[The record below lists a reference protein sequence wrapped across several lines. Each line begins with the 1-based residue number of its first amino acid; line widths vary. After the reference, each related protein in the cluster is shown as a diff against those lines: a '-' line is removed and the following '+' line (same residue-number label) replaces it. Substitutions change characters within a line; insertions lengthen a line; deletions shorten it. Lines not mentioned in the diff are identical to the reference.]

1 VTKRHRKVTLFVF
14 LAMASSL
21 VLTAIVLGQAG
32 GSLDLSWSTIAG
44 GGGESE
50 GGRYA
55 VEDSLGQGVA
65 SSTPSTDG
73 GRFSLT
79 DGFWQIGSSETKI
92 YLPLVSSNSS

>member
-1 VTKRHRKVTLFVF
+1 MIKRHRNVTLAVL
-14 LAMASSL
+14 LAIAGSL

-44 GGGESE
+44 GGGGSA

-55 VEDSLGQGVA
+55 VQDSPGQGVA

-73 GRFSLT
+73 DRFSLT
-79 DGFWQIGSSETKI
+79 DGFWQVGSTETKV
-92 YLPLVSSNSS
+92 YLPLISRNNS